1 MAGNEFG
8 FHGSGCLGGARPM
21 ESETDLFGNPVAPL
35 PRTSKDD
42 PPTNDMDFIQQVLRT
57 ATTEQFLLV
66 GPNELVFR
74 RTTGEYV
81 ERVSRAEDRAVHQL
95 IDARW
100 LQVGG
105 NHTVRYDR
113 YTGPARSVLVPRKT
127 RAAASRWAA
136 LHRPRTWTT
145 AKGA

>member
-1 MAGNEFG
+1 
-8 FHGSGCLGGARPM
+8 M
-21 ESETDLFGNPVAPL
+21 ESETDLFDNPVAPL
-35 PRTSKDD
+35 PRTSKND

-57 ATTEQFLLV
+57 AITEQFLLV

-74 RTTGEYV
+74 RTTADYV

-95 IDARW
+95 IDATW
-100 LQVGG
+100 LHVGG
-105 NHTVRYDR
+105 HHTVRYDR

-127 RAAASRWAA
+127 RAAASRWGA
-136 LHRPRTWTT
+136 LQRPPNWTA